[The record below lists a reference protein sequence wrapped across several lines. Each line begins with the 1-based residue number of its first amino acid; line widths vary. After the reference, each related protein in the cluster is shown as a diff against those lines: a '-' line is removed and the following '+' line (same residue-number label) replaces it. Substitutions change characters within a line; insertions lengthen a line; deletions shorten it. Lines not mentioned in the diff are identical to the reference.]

1 MLTVALKKGAERRLL
16 LGHPWVF
23 SNEMERL
30 EEKPP
35 PGDDVRVV
43 DWRGGFIGRGYIN
56 PHSLIAIRLL
66 SRRDKDP
73 DALFVLGRVE
83 RAVDVR
89 KTLYPGEETYRLIN
103 SEGDGLPGAIVDR
116 YGDTL
121 VVSITTAGMEVRKT
135 WLLEALREVIEPAQ
149 IYLRNDSPVRALE
162 GLDASSGWLI
172 GDERPEVA
180 IEQDGLRFTVDVVGG
195 QKTGFFLDQ
204 RPARQRLVPWV
215 AARRVLDA
223 FCYTGAFGCY
233 AARAGA
239 VEVVG
244 VESSGAAAAR
254 ARAHAEA
261 NGLAGR
267 VSLIEGDAWAV
278 LKDLHSQGERFGCV
292 VLDPPSF
299 ARSRKDLK
307 EATVAY
313 ERLNRLAMK
322 MLEPGGL
329 LVTSTCSYH
338 IDEPTFRRS
347 ILKAASGLRRACTWV
362 ASLGQGPDHPTPL
375 AMPEGRYLTT
385 IFVRIG

>member
-1 MLTVALKKGAERRLL
+1 MLIVTLKKGTERRVL
-16 LGHPWVF
+16 LGHPWIF
-23 SNEMERL
+23 SNEIERL

-35 PGDDVRVV
+35 PGADVRIV
-43 DWRGGFIGRGYIN
+43 DWRAGFVGRGYIN
-56 PHSLIAIRLL
+56 PHSLIAVRLL
-66 SRRDKDP
+66 SRSDRDP

-83 RAVDVR
+83 RALALR
-89 KTLYPGEETYRLIN
+89 MALYPGEETYRLIN

-121 VVSITTAGMEVRKT
+121 VVSITTAGMEVRKG
-135 WLLEALREVIEPAQ
+135 WLFEALNDVVAPAQ
-149 IYLRNDSPVRALE
+149 IYVRNDSPLRALE
-162 GLDASSGWLI
+162 GLDASSAWLL
-172 GDERPEVA
+172 GGERPEVE

-204 RPARQRLVPWV
+204 RPARQRFVSYV
-215 AARRVLDA
+215 ARKRVLDA
-223 FCYTGAFGCY
+223 FCYTGAFACY

-244 VESSGAAAAR
+244 AESSKPAAER
-254 ARAHAEA
+254 ARAHAET
-261 NGLAGR
+261 NGLADR
-267 VSLIEGDAWAV
+267 VSIVEGNAWEA
-278 LKDLHSQGERFGCV
+278 LKQLHAQGERFGCA

-299 ARSRKDLK
+299 APSRTDLK

-322 MLEPGGL
+322 LIEPGGL

-338 IDEPTFRRS
+338 VDEPTFRRA
-347 ILKAASGLRRACTWV
+347 ILRAASNLRRTCTWV
-362 ASLGQGPDHPTPL
+362 ASGGQGPDHPTPL

-385 IFVRIG
+385 LFVRVG